1 MTRERYVLLLIVLAG
16 CHAAASRPGRPA
28 SASKARP
35 PASLP
40 MPARPTAPGPVWRIV
55 SVHDGD
61 TLRALDEGNVE
72 RKVRLVGIDAPE
84 LGQAFGR
91 VSRDRLRELALRQR
105 VVVELHDRDRYGR
118 ELATVVIDGA
128 SINRQMVAEGMAWH
142 FTRYSADADLA
153 AAEAAAR
160 AARIGLWSDA
170 APVAPWQWRA
180 GEAERK
186 R

>member
-1 MTRERYVLLLIVLAG
+1 
-16 CHAAASRPGRPA
+16 
-28 SASKARP
+28 
-35 PASLP
+35 
-40 MPARPTAPGPVWRIV
+40 V

-72 RKVRLVGIDAPE
+72 HKVRLVGIDAPE

-91 VSRDRLRELALRQR
+91 VARDRLRELALRQR

-118 ELATVVIDGA
+118 DLATVVVEGA

-142 FTRYSADADLA
+142 FTRYSSDADLA

-160 AARIGLWSDA
+160 AARIGLWADA

-180 GEAERK
+180 GEAERG